1 MTQCQTRGRL
11 LFQSTVPCCGRIGL
25 RLFPQLGEELH
36 PEGGVEQAVD
46 EEVDGRVEDEAE
58 DGDVLEDPDP
68 EWQVEALRVI
78 PAGQKEMKCLLA

>member
-1 MTQCQTRGRL
+1 MSLCI
-11 LFQSTVPCCGRIGL
+11 FHVPCRGGVGL
-25 RLFPQLGEELH
+25 RFFPKLGQEFR
-36 PEGGVEQAVD
+36 PEGGVEYAVD
-46 EEVDGRVEDEAE
+46 EEVDGGVEDEAE